1 MANKAHVPYL
11 NQPPFTLFTRPIW
24 QSLLCKHLVAQTLN
38 VVISWSINSLH
49 MRGLICF
56 AQIAVY
62 FDKGNRLYK
71 SVWAHCHGWH
81 LLEATV
87 LYRWFPFPLLVCLTV
102 LLHSHR
108 LRLLRTSYRSS
119 FTKSHTQ
126 LSCNTQINSSAHT
139 RAHTNESVVLSKN
152 KESPFTVTAGCW
164 PSRLLNNVFWKNLT
178 YHKQTLL
185 HAQSIGFQSWS
196 VQKQQRDNELHRNFH
211 SHWWILNGADTKS
224 PVGPDEWKM
233 LHILL
238 Q

>member
-49 MRGLICF
+49 TRGLICF
-56 AQIAVY
+56 AQIEVY

-87 LYRWFPFPLLVCLTV
+87 LYRWFPFPLLACLTV

-108 LRLLRTSYRSS
+108 LRLCGLPTAPHSQNLIHSS
-119 FTKSHTQ
+119 PVTHKLIHRHILVHTQ
-126 LSCNTQINSSAHT
+126 MKVSSCPKTKKAH
-139 RAHTNESVVLSKN
+139 
-152 KESPFTVTAGCW
+152 SPSLQAAGRVACW
-164 PSRLLNNVFWKNLT
+164 IMCSGKT
-178 YHKQTLL
+178 
-185 HAQSIGFQSWS
+185 
-196 VQKQQRDNELHRNFH
+196 
-211 SHWWILNGADTKS
+211 
-224 PVGPDEWKM
+224 
-233 LHILL
+233 
-238 Q
+238 